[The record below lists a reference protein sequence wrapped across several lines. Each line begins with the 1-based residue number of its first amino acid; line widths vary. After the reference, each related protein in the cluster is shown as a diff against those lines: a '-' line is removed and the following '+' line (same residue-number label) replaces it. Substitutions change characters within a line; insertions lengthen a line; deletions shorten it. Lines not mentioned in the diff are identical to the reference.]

1 MEWSPEEED
10 GSLPVLLQFS
20 EALGSSVASAGC
32 QEAAVEPGA
41 LPLRPRLTWSEAGS
55 VAL

>member
-10 GSLPVLLQFS
+10 GSPPVLLQFS